1 MLDQRPLV
9 LLTGASGY
17 IGGRLR
23 TRLEDEPVRLRC
35 LVRRPEFVSPSK
47 VAATQVVQGDCL
59 DRESLTPALAGVD
72 TAYYLVHSMGAGPD
86 FAARDRAAAA
96 NFGHAAQA
104 AGVRRVVYLGGLG
117 RGQDHLSPHLRSR
130 QETGEV
136 LRRTGVPV
144 VELRSSIVL
153 GSGSLSFELIRS
165 LVQRLPVM
173 LCPRWVQT
181 PTQPLAIEDLLAYLV
196 AARTLPNGE
205 GEVFEVGGTDVVSY
219 RDIMLEYARQRGLRR
234 WFLPVPLL
242 TPRLSSLWLGLT
254 TPVYARVGRELIES
268 LRNPTVVDDRRAA
281 DRFDIQPMG
290 LAAAINR
297 ARANEDQELAATRWS
312 DAISSGRAMPTWA
325 GVQLGTRLVDSRT
338 VEVDASPTDAFRPIR
353 QIGGIRGWYHLDA
366 LWTIRGWIDL
376 VLGGVGM
383 RRGRRDPESL
393 QVGDTLDCWR
403 VEAFEPDRRLRLVA
417 EMKLPGRAWLEF
429 EVQEPG
435 PGRSLVR
442 QTAIFDP
449 LGLAGLAYWYGIYPL
464 HVRIFVGMLRAL
476 ARQAEMSAS
485 RRQAVLH
492 QSESTS
498 ACID

>member
-1 MLDQRPLV
+1 
-9 LLTGASGY
+9 
-17 IGGRLR
+17 
-23 TRLEDEPVRLRC
+23 
-35 LVRRPEFVSPSK
+35 
-47 VAATQVVQGDCL
+47 
-59 DRESLTPALAGVD
+59 
-72 TAYYLVHSMGAGPD
+72 
-86 FAARDRAAAA
+86 
-96 NFGHAAQA
+96 
-104 AGVRRVVYLGGLG
+104 
-117 RGQDHLSPHLRSR
+117 
-130 QETGEV
+130 
-136 LRRTGVPV
+136 
-144 VELRSSIVL
+144 VL

-181 PTQPLAIEDLLAYLV
+181 PTQPVAIEDLVAYLV

-353 QIGGIRGWYHLDA
+353 QIGGVRGWYHLDA

-429 EVQEPG
+429 EVQESG